1 MKNKILIV
9 GATGFLGHN
18 FAKQCLKKNLKVTCL
33 SRNKPNKKRYLK
45 SVKYLFADISKKKQL
60 SIKLNQNYDY
70 IINFAGDVDHHG
82 KNTFSSHFNGCKNL
96 ADIFKKKK
104 FLNLFKLEAV
114 LNMEN
119 SLHHTPK
126 KNQK

>member
-18 FAKQCLKKNLKVTCL
+18 FAKKCLKKNFRVTCL

-45 SVKYLFADISKKKQL
+45 SVKYIFADISKKKQL

-96 ADIFKKKK
+96 VNIFNSTIKYSKLANCLKHPLFPFP
-104 FLNLFKLEAV
+104 FLFFFN
-114 LNMEN
+114 
-119 SLHHTPK
+119 
-126 KNQK
+126 